1 MLRVF
6 FLITFIC
13 FFQSL
18 IAQTIRIGLFT
29 GSKIKELQLQI
40 GQGSYLMQ
48 VKAENSGLGLLK
60 QINPDDT
67 YLLKPYNGMVQV
79 YSKGQLFLQGE
90 TILLQQKNLEDFCNW
105 TILSPSSK
113 MRSYEGDFELVNFK
127 GDLRLI
133 NNLDIETYLE
143 GVVSSEGGDGQRLA
157 YYEAQAVISRTYALS
172 NLNRHQNE
180 NFALCERVHCQA
192 YLNKRKGSVII
203 DTAVQH
209 TKGLVLLNDESTY
222 YPTFFHANCGGQT
235 CEPQYIWNEPIQGL
249 QSFRDTFCIHT
260 KQAHWVKSIPLH
272 QWTDFLVEKYNF
284 PVFDSSSVALMQA
297 FRQDQRMAF
306 YLNPVYGIPLRDLRD
321 HFKLKSTFF
330 DAIIVGQEV
339 ILYGKGFGHG
349 VGLCQ
354 EGAMQMAR
362 KGYTFDQILRFYYPN
377 ASLAK

>member
-192 YLNKRKGSVII
+192 YLN
-203 DTAVQH
+203 
-209 TKGLVLLNDESTY
+209 N
-222 YPTFFHANCGGQT
+222 
-235 CEPQYIWNEPIQGL
+235 
-249 QSFRDTFCIHT
+249 